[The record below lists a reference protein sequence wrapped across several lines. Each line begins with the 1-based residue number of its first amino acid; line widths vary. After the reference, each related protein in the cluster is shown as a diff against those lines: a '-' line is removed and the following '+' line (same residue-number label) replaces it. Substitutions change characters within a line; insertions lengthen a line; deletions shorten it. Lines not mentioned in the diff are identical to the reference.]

1 MDIKQLKAAVQL
13 AKLRVGSDPSDA
25 NKAKL
30 ENAQN
35 EYDNA
40 LNPTVDTAEKKTD
53 DEVNPDKQPQPSKPA
68 STKPAAPKAAP
79 AKPKTEPLENH
90 PLKTTRTVVPISP
103 KDPTEPQTPEPQP
116 DAQPEPTEAK

>member
-30 ENAQN
+30 EHAQN

-40 LNPTVDTAEKKTD
+40 LDPTVNTAEKKTATVETE
-53 DEVNPDKQPQPSKPA
+53 DEPNPNKQPVTPKPS
-68 STKPAAPKAAP
+68 TKAAP
-79 AKPKTEPLENH
+79 AKPKTEPLERQPLENH
-90 PLKTTRTVVPISP
+90 PLKTTRTVP
-103 KDPTEPQTPEPQP
+103 EQPQTQQPQP
-116 DAQPEPTEAK
+116 EVQPETPEAK

>member
-30 ENAQN
+30 EHAQN

-40 LNPTVDTAEKKTD
+40 LNPEKKTE
-53 DEVNPDKQPQPSKPA
+53 DEVNPDKLPQPSKPA

-103 KDPTEPQTPEPQP
+103 EDPTEPQTPEPQP
-116 DAQPEPTEAK
+116 EVQPEPTEAK

>member
-30 ENAQN
+30 EHAQN

-40 LNPTVDTAEKKTD
+40 LNPEKKTATVETE
-53 DEVNPDKQPQPSKPA
+53 DEPNPDKQPQPL
-68 STKPAAPKAAP
+68 KPAATKAAQ

-103 KDPTEPQTPEPQP
+103 EDPTEPQTPEPQTEE
-116 DAQPEPTEAK
+116 QPEPTEAK

>member
-30 ENAQN
+30 EHAQN

-40 LNPTVDTAEKKTD
+40 LNPEKKTE
-53 DEVNPDKQPQPSKPA
+53 DEPNPNKQPETPKSA
-68 STKPAAPKAAP
+68 TKAAAP
-79 AKPKTEPLENH
+79 AKPKTEPLERQPLENH
-90 PLKTTRTVVPISP
+90 PLKTTRTVPE
-103 KDPTEPQTPEPQP
+103 EPQEPQKPEPQP
-116 DAQPEPTEAK
+116 DAQPKPKPTEAK

>member
-30 ENAQN
+30 EHAQN

-40 LNPTVDTAEKKTD
+40 HNPETKTEHEPNPNKQPVTPNPTT
-53 DEVNPDKQPQPSKPA
+53 N
-68 STKPAAPKAAP
+68 AAPETP
-79 AKPKTEPLENH
+79 KPDPLENH
-90 PLKTTRTVVPISP
+90 PLKTTRTAVAIAPM
-103 KDPTEPQTPEPQP
+103 T
-116 DAQPEPTEAK
+116 AQELAVFDREAPEPTEQPETPEAK

>member
-30 ENAQN
+30 EYAQN

-40 LNPTVDTAEKKTD
+40 LNPEKKTE
-53 DEVNPDKQPQPSKPA
+53 DEENPGKQPQSSKQA
-68 STKPAAPKAAP
+68 TPKAAT
-79 AKPKTEPLENH
+79 AKPKTEPLERQPLENH
-90 PLKTTRTVVPISP
+90 LLKTTRTVVPISP
-103 KDPTEPQTPEPQP
+103 EDPTEPQPQP
-116 DAQPEPTEAK
+116 EVQPQSVEAK